1 MLSID
6 VVSRLAEF
14 TLETRFSADAGVTVL
29 FGPSGSG
36 KSSVI
41 NMIAGLL
48 KPERG
53 RIVVNGRVLFDSAE
67 GIDVAIHRRRIG
79 YVFQEG
85 RLFPHLNVR
94 QNLLFGRWFSARDER
109 YTDIGQVVEMLGI
122 GGLLARR
129 PRDLSG
135 GEKQRVAIGRALLA
149 SPRVLL
155 MDEPLASLDPRRKE
169 EILPFL
175 ERLKKTANIPIVYV
189 SHSVE
194 EVTRLAD
201 TLVLLSGGRVLA
213 AGLAADL
220 MSRVDL
226 PASSELFEAGAVVET
241 TVEGHDEASGLT
253 GLSFE
258 GGVLRVP
265 RIGALPGTAVRV
277 RIRARD
283 VALATEPP
291 SGISILNILPGR
303 IEEIGR
309 TDGTFSELRV
319 KVGETAILARITRRS
334 LQDLSLSAGSRVHV
348 LVKAVA
354 VERNQ

>member
-1 MLSID
+1 MLQVD
-6 VVSRLAEF
+6 VTRRLAEF
-14 TLETRFSADAGVTVL
+14 TVEASFSAGAGVTVL
-29 FGPSGSG
+29 FGPSGAG
-36 KSSVI
+36 KSSIV

-53 RIVVNGRVLFDSAE
+53 RIVVNGRVLFDSGA
-67 GIDVAIHRRRIG
+67 GIDLPVHRRRVG

-85 RLFPHLNVR
+85 RLFPHLTVR
-94 QNLLFGRWFSARDER
+94 QNLLFGRWFSPRDER

-122 GGLLARR
+122 GDLLVRR

-155 MDEPLASLDPRRKE
+155 MDEPLASLDPSRKE

-201 TLVLLSGGRVLA
+201 TLVLLSGGGVRA
-213 AGLAADL
+213 AGTAADI

-226 PASSELFEAGAVVET
+226 PASASPPEAGAVLDTAVDR
-241 TVEGHDEASGLT
+241 HDDASGLT
-253 GLSFE
+253 HLSFD
-258 GGVLRVP
+258 GGVLHVP
-265 RIGALPGTAVRV
+265 RTDAPPGTAIRV
-277 RIRARD
+277 QIKARD
-283 VALATEPP
+283 VALATHRP
-291 SGISILNILPGR
+291 SGISILNILVGR
-303 IEEIGR
+303 IDEIGR

-319 KVGETAILARITRRS
+319 KVGGTAILARITRRS
-334 LQDLSLSAGSRVHV
+334 LRELSLREGSEVHV

-354 VERNQ
+354 IERNR